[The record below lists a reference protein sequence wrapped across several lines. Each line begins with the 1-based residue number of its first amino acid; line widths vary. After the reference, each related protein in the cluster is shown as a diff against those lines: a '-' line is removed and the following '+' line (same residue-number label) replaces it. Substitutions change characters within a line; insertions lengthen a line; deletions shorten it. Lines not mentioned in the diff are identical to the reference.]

1 MIKVIPLYGSKSIGF
16 HAAGHSGSA
25 PAGSD
30 IICAAVS
37 ALTQTAYLALA
48 HYGISCR
55 YNRHDESGLFTLI
68 ACDCETARIILTNM
82 YCGLSAIAEQHPQ
95 YLRVAPF
102 QEVEA

>member
-1 MIKVIPLYGSKSIGF
+1 MIRVIPISGDRSIGF

-25 PAGSD
+25 PRGSD

-48 HYGISCR
+48 HYGIRCR
-55 YNRHDESGLFTLI
+55 CNRHDESGVFTVI
-68 ACDCETARIILTNM
+68 ADDCEKTRIILTNM
-82 YCGLSAIAEQHPQ
+82 YCGLIAIADQHPQ
-95 YLRVAPF
+95 HLRVAPF